1 MGVAVPTAVHLGLI
15 SLKSNSPFDLF
26 LSQRAALIDYAT
38 PLVGDRGRAEDI
50 VQEAF
55 VRFAPAVRDGAA
67 VEEPVRYLY
76 RIVHNLAF
84 DLRRRKMR
92 ERRQAEGE
100 PEWWMVPDTPR
111 TPEEK
116 LIETE
121 TVSRV
126 QAALAMLPKD
136 SRIAIEMHKFGGYTL
151 AEISDHLGISL
162 ATVHRMVA
170 RGMTQI
176 LKEISKEDA
185 AE

>member
-1 MGVAVPTAVHLGLI
+1 MRLI
-15 SLKSNSPFDLF
+15 SLKSTSPFDLF
-26 LSQRAALIDYAT
+26 LSQRSALIDYAT
-38 PLVGDRGRAEDI
+38 PLIGDRGRAEDI

-67 VEEPVRYLY
+67 VEEPIRYLY
-76 RIVHNLAF
+76 RIVRNLAF
-84 DLRRRKMR
+84 DLRRRKLR
-92 ERRQAEGE
+92 ERRQTEAE
-100 PEWWMVPDTPR
+100 PEWWMVPDAPR

-116 LIETE
+116 LIEAE

-126 QAALAMLPKD
+126 QAALAMLPKE

-151 AEISDHLGISL
+151 AEISDHLGMSL

-176 LKEISKEDA
+176 LKEMAKGEA